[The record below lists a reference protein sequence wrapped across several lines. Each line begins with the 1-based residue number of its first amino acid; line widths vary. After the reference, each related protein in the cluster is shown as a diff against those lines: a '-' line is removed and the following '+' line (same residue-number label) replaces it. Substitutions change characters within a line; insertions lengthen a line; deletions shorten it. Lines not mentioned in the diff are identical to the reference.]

1 MATQRADPAL
11 LTLPLKILPD
21 PLHVPP
27 LSRPFAIAITP
38 PGSKSLTN
46 RAILLAA
53 LSRGRSILRNPLL
66 DADDTERMLEA
77 IEQLGATV
85 ERTDDGDLHITG
97 VTGRWRPPSSRGMG
111 AQRTSPPPSP
121 PPSGGGVTLN
131 LQNAGTATRFL
142 TAAAILAEPA
152 TGPITI
158 DGNARM
164 RERPIKELGDALT
177 SIGVKVEYPLK
188 EGYPPIRIHPPAS
201 LYEIDSE
208 ITFGRTASSQFISAI
223 LLIAPWLPKGMTV
236 HFTEPPTSPSYISM
250 TTGLLR
256 RCGFQVKGDV
266 FDLAHGDDLDEPPL
280 PGSPSPESPPAPT
293 SRLPAPEPESP
304 PSSPPAP
311 PHRPP
316 GALPGPITVSP
327 APYLQST
334 DRLAPDGIDLVIE
347 PDASSATYF
356 LAAAAITPRSLCTI
370 RALPWPSLQGD
381 AEFATVLRSAGAEVV
396 QSPRGTS
403 VRNRQI
409 PLDPFAYDFTNMPD
423 AALTAAAVACFAE
436 GRSMLWGLRTLR
448 VKETDRIEALKTELA
463 KVGVEITSERGSSAS
478 KEEGAS
484 PDDEFLVINAPPGGI
499 DRSANVPRVEFDTYD
514 DHRMAMALALIALR
528 RPNTCIRNPACV
540 AKTYP
545 GFWRDLARLYGV
557 LKPER

>member
-66 DADDTERMLEA
+66 GADDTERMLEA
-77 IEQLGATV
+77 VERLGATV

-97 VTGRWRPPSSRGMG
+97 VTGRWRPP
-111 AQRTSPPPSP
+111 APT
-121 PPSGGGVTLN
+121 SGGGVTLN

-142 TAAAILAEPA
+142 AAAAILAEPA

-164 RERPIKELGDALT
+164 RERPIKELGDALA
-177 SIGVKVEYPLK
+177 SIGVKVDYPLN
-188 EGYPPIRIHPPAS
+188 EGYPPIRIHPPQS
-201 LYEIDSE
+201 LYDIDSE
-208 ITFGRTASSQFISAI
+208 ITFGRTASSQFISAL

-236 HFTEPPTSPSYISM
+236 NFTEAPTSPSYISM

-256 RCGFQVKGDV
+256 RCGFLVRGDV
-266 FDLAHGDDLDEPPL
+266 FDLAHGEAPDEPPL
-280 PGSPSPESPPAPT
+280 PGSPGPEQQPPAPT
-293 SRLPAPEPESP
+293 SRLPAPEPDAPP
-304 PSSPPAP
+304 PSRPAEAPPAQP
-311 PHRPP
+311 RRPP
-316 GALPGPITVSP
+316 GAPPGPITVSP

-334 DRLAPDGIDLVIE
+334 DRLAPDGFDLVIE

-370 RALPWPSLQGD
+370 RSLPWPSLQGD

-463 KVGVEITSERGSSAS
+463 KVGVEITSERGTSAS
-478 KEEGAS
+478 EGEGAA
-484 PDDEFLVINAPPGGI
+484 PDDEFLVINAPPSGI
-499 DRSANVPRVEFDTYD
+499 DRSADVPRVEFETYD

-528 RPNTCIRNPACV
+528 RPNTYIRNPACV

-545 GFWRDLARLYGV
+545 GFWRDLARLYGI
-557 LKPER
+557 LKPGR